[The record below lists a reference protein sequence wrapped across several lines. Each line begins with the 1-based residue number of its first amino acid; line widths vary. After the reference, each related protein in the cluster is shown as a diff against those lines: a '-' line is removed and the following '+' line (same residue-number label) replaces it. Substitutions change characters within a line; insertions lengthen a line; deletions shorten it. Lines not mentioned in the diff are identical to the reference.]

1 MRTNIVIDDK
11 LMQEAMK
18 LSQLNTKKEVIEKAL
33 QEFVRTRS
41 QMDLSD
47 LHGKIRFADNYDYK
61 TLRER
66 R

>member
-41 QMDLSD
+41 QLDLSD
-47 LHGKIRFADNYDYK
+47 LRGKIRFADNYDYK